1 MQTLTHETIVK
12 TVQSWP
18 TAHRLKLVQ
27 DILSDMTAAADS
39 TPKQTVEKAFGLISK
54 HADQPIPTDEQIEQ
68 WLTDERLKKHGLT

>member
-18 TAHRLKLVQ
+18 TDHRLKLVQ
-27 DILSDMTAAADS
+27 DILSDLTAAAES

-54 HADQPIPTDEQIEQ
+54 HSSHPIPTDDEVEQ
-68 WLTDERLKKHGLT
+68 WLMDERLKKHGLS